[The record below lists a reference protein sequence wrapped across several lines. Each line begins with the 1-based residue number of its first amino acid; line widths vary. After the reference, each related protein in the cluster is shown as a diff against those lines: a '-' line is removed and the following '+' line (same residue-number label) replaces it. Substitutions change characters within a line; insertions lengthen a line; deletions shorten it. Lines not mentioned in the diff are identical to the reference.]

1 MEHTVSGSGTEAMV
15 MLTDSPSLSR
25 VSPQREMDIL
35 KDWFIS
41 FSLHMINIFLHLE
54 ISLFSAAQLQ
64 DGPFSNSNLFF
75 YKPVTSSFEAQP
87 VWEATVEQQGCL
99 RHTEGCCS
107 MFLIVAPL
115 FLHSLLCLFTHKTL
129 STDDRGWDGWMAS
142 LTRWTWVWVN
152 SGSWWWTGGPGVLRF
167 MGSQR
172 LGHDWATDLIWFDH
186 DMMFTSYSR
195 SPTKKYSI
203 YLCYYPVNLDDFNF
217 CCNRVQCVLL
227 KNSTMFTNAKYII
240 WLPVENT

>member
-142 LTRWTWVWVN
+142 LTQWTWVWVN
-152 SGSWWWTGGPGVLRF
+152 SGSWWWTGRPGVLRF
-167 MGSQR
+167 MGWQR
-172 LGHDWATDLIWFDH
+172 VGHDWVTDLII
-186 DMMFTSYSR
+186 T
-195 SPTKKYSI
+195 TI
-203 YLCYYPVNLDDFNF
+203 ITI
-217 CCNRVQCVLL
+217 L
-227 KNSTMFTNAKYII
+227 KNINI
-240 WLPVENT
+240 